1 MLVTMKAILDRASA
15 ENYAVA
21 APNVGSELDAR
32 AAIEIAEELNAPI
45 ILDVHFTHHPDFE
58 FIGPVFRKL
67 AEQSKVPVAIN
78 LDHGSDFHQA
88 ILAIR
93 SGFTSVMVDRS
104 SLPYEENVKQV
115 KEIVKIA
122 HEVGVS
128 VEAELGHVGNGENLE
143 DGNVYTD
150 PKEALQ
156 YIQETGVDCLAVS
169 VGTAHG
175 AYVNVVPKLQFD
187 ILKEIKEATNNFP
200 LVMHGGS
207 GTGDEQLRKACSM
220 GINKVN
226 LCNDLLKAAVAEV
239 VNANTEGNGA
249 YDLWVLVK
257 KGFKRRLGELIEILG
272 GKGKAWVPEVEGLPT
287 FEIKAGE

>member
-1 MLVTMKAILDRASA
+1 MREPVIGVVDLGSGPFRRYMKNKYLAALRA
-15 ENYAVA
+15 
-21 APNVGSELDAR
+21 
-32 AAIEIAEELNAPI
+32 AEELGEPVI
-45 ILDVHFTHHPDFE
+45 IAHAEVHEPYIHIE
-58 FIGPVFRKL
+58 EIGPIMVDMAKK
-67 AEQSKVPVAIN
+67 AKVPVCVH
-78 LDHGSDFHQA
+78 LDHGTDFDLIMRA
-88 ILAIR
+88 LRI
-93 SGFTSVMVDRS
+93 GFTSVMYDGSV
-104 SLPYEENVKQV
+104 LPYEENVKQV

-187 ILKEIKEATNNFP
+187 LLKEIKEATNNFP

-257 KGFKRRLGELIEILG
+257 KGFKRRLGELIESLG